1 MKEHVTPKP
10 KQSYHHGDLRRAL
23 VDAAVQLIGEAGI
36 ESLTLREIGQ
46 RVGVSR
52 AAPYRHFQDKAELLA
67 AVALEGFRLLRR
79 DLETVLETTPA
90 GEVEMLVAL
99 GKAYVGF
106 GVRHPS
112 HYRTMFGILWGNKA
126 QYPALAEEGEAT
138 SQILVERI
146 IQGQAT
152 GHLVPGNTHQMA
164 RVVWSLVHGVVM
176 LREDEHL
183 SGSATERQE
192 DPFLAGFA
200 MTTLLSG
207 LLVHTD
213 A

>member
-1 MKEHVTPKP
+1 MKEHAPPKP

-36 ESLTLREIGQ
+36 EALTLREIGL

-52 AAPYRHFQDKAELLA
+52 AAPYRHFRDKADLLA
-67 AVALEGFRLLRR
+67 AVAHEGFRLLRR
-79 DLETVLETTPA
+79 DLEAVLDTTQA

-99 GKAYVGF
+99 SKAYVGF
-106 GVRHPS
+106 GVHHPT
-112 HYRTMFGILWGNKA
+112 HYRTMFGLPWGNKE
-126 QYPALAEEGEAT
+126 QYPALAEEGNAT

-152 GHLVPGNTHQMA
+152 GHLVPGHTHQIA
-164 RVVWSLVHGVVM
+164 RVVWSLLHGVVM

-183 SGSATERQE
+183 SGSPTERLE

-200 MTTLLSG
+200 ITALLSG
-207 LLVHTD
+207 LLVHAD
-213 A
+213 M